1 MRVASTFTALGAAAT
16 LAAIAAAPL
25 PASAH
30 HGWSSYDSDKA
41 MTVTAPV
48 IESDY
53 GHPHGSLTL
62 ESEGERWTVILAPP
76 SRMTNRG
83 LTPEAIA
90 VGETVTVEGYP
101 KRNGEKEMRAER
113 ITAGGKTVELR

>member
-1 MRVASTFTALGAAAT
+1 MRVASTFTALGAAAA
-16 LAAIAAAPL
+16 LGAVAALPL
-25 PASAH
+25 PAAAH
-30 HGWSSYDSDKA
+30 HGWSNYDSDKA

-48 IESDY
+48 VESSY
-53 GHPHGSLTL
+53 GHPHGTITV
-62 ESEGERWTVILAPP
+62 EAEGGRWLVILAPP

-101 KRNGEKEMRAER
+101 ARNGDKEMRAER
-113 ITAGGKTVELR
+113 ITADGKTVELR

>member
-1 MRVASTFTALGAAAT
+1 MRLALSTTLAATAALGAVFAAST
-16 LAAIAAAPL
+16 PAA
-25 PASAH
+25 AH
-30 HGWSSYDSDKA
+30 HGWSNYDSGKA

-48 IESDY
+48 VESDY
-53 GHPHGSLTL
+53 GHPHGTLTI
-62 ESEGERWTVILAPP
+62 ESDGARWLVILAPP

-90 VGETVTVEGYP
+90 AGETVTVEGYP
-101 KRNGEKEMRAER
+101 ARNGDKEMRAER